1 VSEPANEFSP
11 SGQPDAPAEQSPPA
25 WWERYVWPRWL
36 PTRARLPLL
45 AQICGVAALLAAVA
59 MPTVAEPEEIAP
71 AMQVMAAADGAAGA
85 QEPPPAP
92 AEPARPAHLNLDV
105 RHAFKS
111 VNLTVTIDDK
121 QELDTKIEGSG
132 KKFGV
137 LGRREERAYTRT
149 FDLEPGVRVVR
160 LRVHSPSEKFDQT
173 RIERFEL
180 GSASVASLRVV
191 VEKSGL
197 AVFADRPAVVQAAPM
212 RAPRPRTAEVMP
224 MTAMTAART
233 APTQPRG
240 VLVEL
245 YLTLRSVLIAVAG
258 FIATTSAAYVIE
270 VFLNSRKRMLGL

>member
-1 VSEPANEFSP
+1 MSP
-11 SGQPDAPAEQSPPA
+11 PGQPDAPEQSPPPA

-36 PTRARLPLL
+36 PIRARLPLL

-59 MPTVAEPEEIAP
+59 MPTVVEPAETAP
-71 AMQVMAAADGAAGA
+71 PVHVVPADVASEAP
-85 QEPPPAP
+85 EPPSAP

-121 QELDTKIEGSG
+121 RELDTKIDGSG

-160 LRVHSPSEKFDQT
+160 VRVHSPSEKFDQT

-197 AVFADRPAVVQAAPM
+197 AVFADRPAIVQAAPV

-224 MTAMTAART
+224 MPAMAAGQ
-233 APTQPRG
+233 APPAQPRG

-270 VFLNSRKRMLGL
+270 IFLNSRKRLLGL